1 MRCVFTKKDGE
12 QWDATD
18 GFPRPVHVL
27 IEPGTVGSVGIA
39 MGMQEIPPGS
49 RTGLHT
55 HRTGEELIFFYQGRG
70 RMQVGDDEMDV
81 GPETAVLIPRGT
93 PHNFVNTGTETVRLT
108 WTFSPAGEHERF
120 RNTER
125 WKPVPAPA

>member
-1 MRCVFTKKDGE
+1 MRCVFTRNDGE
-12 QWDATD
+12 QWEATD

-70 RMQVGDDEMDV
+70 RMQIGDDEMEV

-120 RNTER
+120 RNTTH
-125 WKPVPAPA
+125 WNPVPASG

>member
-1 MRCVFTKKDGE
+1 
-12 QWDATD
+12 
-18 GFPRPVHVL
+18 
-27 IEPGTVGSVGIA
+27 
-39 MGMQEIPPGS
+39 MGMQEITPGS

-55 HRTGEELIFFYQGRG
+55 HWTGEELIFFYQGRG

-120 RNTER
+120 RNTTH
-125 WKPVPAPA
+125 WNPVPASG